1 MRVKVADVAQSAQ
14 MEMVAER
21 EQNKARDEQLVT
33 AAIRGSDAAFGMLFE
48 RYERRM
54 FHLALKLLR
63 NREDAEDAVQQAFQ
77 GAFVHL
83 KSFQGQAR
91 FSTWL
96 TRIAI
101 NEALMMLRK
110 RRPNQLSL
118 TGNAVIEEE
127 NVSLDIEDEAET
139 PEELCQQQELRSLLN
154 DTIGELRPKL
164 RKVVQMHELG
174 ELTTENTAAALGLA
188 TGTVKARTFR
198 ARRVLRGKLIKR
210 MGWRK
215 GEVGGTLFLASRTT
229 HGTMRRA
236 QAFAGTI

>member
-1 MRVKVADVAQSAQ
+1 MRRKTANAIQSVQ
-14 MEMVAER
+14 MDIAAER

-33 AAIRGSDAAFGMLFE
+33 AAMRGSGAAFAMLFE

-54 FHLALKLLR
+54 FRLVLKLLR

-77 GAFVHL
+77 RAFVHL

-118 TGNAVIEEE
+118 TGNAIIEEE
-127 NVSLDIEDEAET
+127 NATLDIEDEAET
-139 PEELCQQQELRSLLN
+139 PEQRYQQQELRGILT
-154 DTIGELRPKL
+154 DAIGELRPKL
-164 RKVVQMHELG
+164 RKVVHMHELG

-215 GEVGGTLFLASRTT
+215 GEVAGTLFLPSRTA

-236 QAFAGTI
+236 QAFAGAT